1 MSQPKNIF
9 DALDSPV
16 WLCSGGRRTSNT
28 LSISKQKPSVVYQNA
43 AAVKSGSFKSCK
55 RAVNHQY
62 GDGTDSSRE
71 VDRPRNEILLCLL
84 VPWSHVQD
92 YSKLCACAEMDLF
105 SGGLLL
111 ISRFSVPKSK
121 QWTSIDR
128 RCRVHSNRDRSF
140 LITQKSLRAMFRPQS
155 GSAGKSAKIIA
166 VGRWNP
172 SQQEPML
179 VIFIKTSSRY

>member
-16 WLCSGGRRTSNT
+16 RLRSGGRRTSNT

-43 AAVKSGSFKSCK
+43 AAVKSGSFKSYK

-84 VPWSHVQD
+84 VP
-92 YSKLCACAEMDLF
+92 
-105 SGGLLL
+105 
-111 ISRFSVPKSK
+111 
-121 QWTSIDR
+121 
-128 RCRVHSNRDRSF
+128 
-140 LITQKSLRAMFRPQS
+140 
-155 GSAGKSAKIIA
+155 
-166 VGRWNP
+166 
-172 SQQEPML
+172 
-179 VIFIKTSSRY
+179 